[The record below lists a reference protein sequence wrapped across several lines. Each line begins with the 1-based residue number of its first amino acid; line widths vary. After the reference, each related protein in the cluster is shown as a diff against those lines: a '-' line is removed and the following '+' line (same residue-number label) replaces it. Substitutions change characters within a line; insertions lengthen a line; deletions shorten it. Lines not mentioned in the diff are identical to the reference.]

1 MLNIHQATNSD
12 VLDHLK
18 IFFVVMGLVN
28 FMMLGIMI
36 IIIIQII
43 KNNREISKNIIF
55 FCVFVFIVVNGVF
68 VLSILFDANKLSKKN
83 VLTIDKTVTVQNKVE
98 TNNDSHWTFKHKGQ
112 MYKVDMS
119 SMRGYSND
127 TNVNNGDK
135 VTLKANDYFIK
146 GHTINMD
153 DVDYEI
159 K

>member
-1 MLNIHQATNSD
+1 MLELHQATQSD
-12 VLDHLK
+12 ILDYLK
-18 IFFVVMGLVN
+18 LTFIAMGLVN
-28 FMMLGIMI
+28 FMMLGIII

-98 TNNDSHWTFKHKGQ
+98 TNNDSHWTFKDKGQ
-112 MYKVDMS
+112 TYKVDMT

-135 VTLKANDYFIK
+135 VTLKADDYFIK

-153 DVDYEI
+153 HVDYEI

>member
-18 IFFVVMGLVN
+18 IFFVAMGFID
-28 FMMLGIMI
+28 FMILGIML
-36 IIIIQII
+36 IIIIQTM
-43 KNNREISKNIIF
+43 KNDHQSPRHIVF
-55 FCVFVFIVVNGVF
+55 FCAFVLVFINGVF
-68 VLSILFDANKLSKKN
+68 ALLMIYNAKGLSTKN

-112 MYKVDMS
+112 TYKVDMT

-135 VTLKANDYFIK
+135 VTLKADDYFIK

-153 DVDYEI
+153 NVDYEI